1 MLEPQGTL
9 FFLLLMVAFAGLL
22 IWMALTKQ
30 IVFRVLAACLAF
42 IPAMVFGIA
51 AVNKYYDYYQTWGAL
66 FTDLSGTSGSVPHLS
81 AASLRSTHGS
91 VRTFIASSS
100 NAQLDAQIGYLFN
113 TTVTGPHSHISRT
126 VYIYLPPQY
135 FQEAYANYKFPAIE
149 LLHGSPG
156 KPTAW
161 VGAMDLIPIYQGLL
175 ASHKAQPAVLVMP
188 DTDGGYQYSLQ
199 CLNDPRPHGLQDM
212 TWVGEEVPSWV
223 ASNLR
228 VQPPGPRWGVAGYSE
243 GGYCAANIALNLSS
257 RFGYAGVLSG
267 YFKPYPSQVPANG
280 KPNGTP
286 ILVNVFAHRPHLA
299 MLNTPNKYILN
310 FPIGAGIPQ
319 FFIVAGAEDVDDV
332 RNADYFRQ
340 ELLTR
345 SPTVLPV
352 DVISGGG
359 HQGSVW
365 REALTPLL
373 SWMTTTMTQDMKT
386 AQANARLE
394 AAKRAAAEKAAA
406 EKAAKHHTHT
416 VVRKPAPPQISK
428 LSPGSSVPIVH
439 PVVTWSSVR
448 GRRWVPAR

>member
-1 MLEPQGTL
+1 VLEPQGTL

-22 IWMALTKQ
+22 VWMALTRQ

-66 FTDLSGTSGSVPHLS
+66 FTDLSGSSSVPHLS

-91 VRTFIASSS
+91 VRSFITSSS
-100 NAQLDAQIGYLFN
+100 NAALDAQIGYLFI
-113 TTVTGPHSHISRT
+113 TTVTGQRSHISRT
-126 VYIYLPPQY
+126 VFVYLPPQY
-135 FQEAYANYKFPAIE
+135 FWKAYANYRFPAIE

-156 KPTAW
+156 KPSAW

-212 TWVGEEVPSWV
+212 TWVGQEVPDWV
-223 ASNLR
+223 AANLR
-228 VQPPGPRWGVAGYSE
+228 VQPPGLLWGIAGYSE
-243 GGYCAANIALNLSS
+243 GGYCAANIALNYSA
-257 RFGYAGVLSG
+257 RFGFSGVLSG
-267 YFKPYPSQVPANG
+267 YFKPYRSQVPANG

-286 ILVNVFAHRPHLA
+286 ILVNVFAHRPQLA

-310 FPIGAGIPQ
+310 LPLATGIPR
-319 FFIVAGAEDVDDV
+319 FFFAAGAQDVDDV
-332 RNADYFRQ
+332 HNAEYFRQ

-345 SPTVLPV
+345 SPAVLPV
-352 DVISGGG
+352 DIISGGG

-365 REALTPLL
+365 RKALTPLL
-373 SWMTTTMTQDMKT
+373 TWMTTNLAQDLKTQ
-386 AQANARLE
+386 QADTRLE
-394 AAKRAAAEKAAA
+394 AIKRAAAQKAAEHRA
-406 EKAAKHHTHT
+406 HA
-416 VVRKPAPPQISK
+416 VVRKPAPQISK
-428 LSPGSSVPIVH
+428 SSP
-439 PVVTWSSVR
+439 R
-448 GRRWVPAR
+448 